1 MSAESQAV
9 KSNPNRCDATR
20 RGPAGGSQRLLWAIA
35 GALALASATVA
46 SDTSLDQTRL
56 TSVTTVT
63 EGKSVTVVI
72 EASEPAPYA
81 VVHPDPL
88 TVVVDLRNVSAAGV
102 SASGARRVGPVAD
115 VAVEDARADDGAIMA
130 RVRVSLAAPVKPAV
144 RSRRGAILIE
154 FGGAGASPTPAGPSA
169 ASAVPAASAA
179 PRDTAPAKA
188 TASAQPSGQRAPAQ
202 ATPAAQGAK
211 AEPLTLKAV
220 DITHASFG
228 TRVTVTGTDA
238 LPGEARTSV
247 ALVDATAT
255 DPARLVVDLPGVTA
269 RSQTVRGPA
278 DGPVARVRVAQNS
291 RQPLVARVVIDLRRP
306 APYRVD
312 HVGGQVTVVL
322 EPAAEPAAPAPQPA
336 APPAEA
342 QPAAPPAAPV
352 AAPAVEQPR
361 PASTQ
366 PAAAGQPPVQAGPT
380 PVVVPLPAAA
390 EGRPAAPAGQATAS
404 AAEATRKPAA
414 AAAEPPKA
422 EAVPPAAA
430 KPAAEAAPL
439 PPVAAPPTATPA
451 PPPATAGATQAEAAQ
466 PPQRAYTGTPVTFDF
481 VGADLRAVLRAF
493 SDKDISGLNVVIDP
507 AIQGTVDVSLRE
519 VPWDQALEV
528 ILRAHK
534 LGYVIENNVVRIASL
549 KALAEEE
556 QERQKLAE
564 AQAKGGQ
571 LKVLTRS
578 LSYAKAADLAKLL
591 KDARVISERGTAF
604 VDERSNTLIINDL
617 PTAIAECETLIAT
630 LDRPEPQVEIEARIV
645 QTTRENARALGVQWG
660 VTGRAAS
667 ELANTTP
674 FRFPAQ
680 GSVSGRTGGVQGNP
694 IGPERSATPTGVNL
708 PVTGATSAV
717 GLAMGTLNGSF
728 NLDVAL
734 SALEKK
740 GHGRILSTPRVVM
753 QNNVEAEMYQG
764 IQIPIQT
771 ISNNTVTVTF
781 KDAALSLKVRPQITA
796 SDTVIMDIKLENA
809 SPDYS
814 REVNGIPPIDTQRA
828 VTQVLVS
835 DGDTTVIG
843 GIQVQRETNSNDR
856 VPGLARIPLLGW
868 LFKRDSTSDDNREL
882 LIFITP
888 KIRR

>member
-1 MSAESQAV
+1 MTAECKAV
-9 KSNPNRCDATR
+9 MPNPNRRDTCWGRPPTR
-20 RGPAGGSQRLLWAIA
+20 PVRLMWAL
-35 GALALASATVA
+35 GAAVALASAFGSA
-46 SDTSLDQTRL
+46 GNAAAQARL
-56 TSVTTVT
+56 TSVSTVT
-63 EGKSVTVVI
+63 EGSAVTVVI
-72 EASEPAPYA
+72 EASEPTPYV

-88 TVVVDLRNVSAAGV
+88 TVVVDLRNVTAAGI
-102 SASGARRVGPVAD
+102 APSGARRAGPVAD
-115 VAVEDARADDGAIMA
+115 VAVETARAEDGATLA
-130 RVRVSLAAPVKPAV
+130 RVRVSLASPVKPSV
-144 RSRRGAILIE
+144 RSRRGSVLIE
-154 FGGAGASPTPAGPSA
+154 FGGNG
-169 ASAVPAASAA
+169 ASAA
-179 PRDTAPAKA
+179 GAGTPPQTAPAPAPEPPPAAPRAAAAK
-188 TASAQPSGQRAPAQ
+188 SQPAPARTAQ
-202 ATPAAQGAK
+202 ARTG
-211 AEPLTLKAV
+211 EPLTLNNV
-220 DITHASFG
+220 DVVHAPFG
-228 TRVTVTGTDA
+228 TRVTVSGTGP
-238 LPGEARTSV
+238 LPAEPQVSV
-247 ALVDATAT
+247 LLVAATPG
-255 DPARLVVDLPGVTA
+255 DPTRLVLDLPGVTT
-269 RSQTVRGPA
+269 RSQTTPGPA
-278 DGPVARVRVAQNS
+278 GGPVARVRVAQNS

-306 APYRVD
+306 APYRLEE
-312 HVGGQVTVVL
+312 VGGQLIVVF
-322 EPAAEPAAPAPQPA
+322 EPVAAEMP
-336 APPAEA
+336 
-342 QPAAPPAAPV
+342 PPAAASPV
-352 AAPAVEQPR
+352 AAPP
-361 PASTQ
+361 
-366 PAAAGQPPVQAGPT
+366 PAAAAVEPPKPESPAAAPATGAKPVSPGPT
-380 PVVVPLPAAA
+380 PVVVKTAPPQTATPATPAVTQ
-390 EGRPAAPAGQATAS
+390 EKQPAAPARAPE
-404 AAEATRKPAA
+404 AAPKPAEPAKTPEVAQKPATEPA
-414 AAAEPPKA
+414 AQVAPVAVPAAPPEPPKA
-422 EAVPPAAA
+422 PPAAQA
-430 KPAAEAAPL
+430 AEPAA
-439 PPVAAPPTATPA
+439 
-451 PPPATAGATQAEAAQ
+451 
-466 PPQRAYTGTPVTFDF
+466 QRTYTGTPVTFDF

-564 AQAKGGQ
+564 TQAKGGQ
-571 LKVLTRS
+571 LKVLTRA
-578 LSYAKAADLAKLL
+578 LSYAKAADIAKLL
-591 KDARVISERGTAF
+591 KDARVISDRGTAF

-617 PTAIAECETLIAT
+617 PAAIAECETLIAA
-630 LDRPEPQVEIEARIV
+630 LDQPEPQVEIEARIV

-667 ELANTTP
+667 ELGNTTP
-674 FRFPAQ
+674 MRFPAQ

-694 IGPERSATPTGVNL
+694 IGPVRSETPTGVNL

-771 ISNNTVTVTF
+771 VSNNTVTVTF

-843 GIQVQRETNSNDR
+843 GIQVQRETNANDR

-868 LFKRDSTSDDNREL
+868 LFRRDTSSDDNREL